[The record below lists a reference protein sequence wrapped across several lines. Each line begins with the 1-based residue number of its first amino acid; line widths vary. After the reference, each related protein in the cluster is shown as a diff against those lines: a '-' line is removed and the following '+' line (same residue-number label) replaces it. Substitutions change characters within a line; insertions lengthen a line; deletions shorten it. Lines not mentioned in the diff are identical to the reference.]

1 MTESDRFYIE
11 RCLDG
16 HPDDFR
22 HLVRRYQSTLIA
34 GLTYKLKNRDR
45 AEDTVQETFV
55 RAYFN
60 LSKLKKPDSFLPWL
74 MSIANSVAGEYRR
87 KDKIFLRQDDVSSV
101 SHITV
106 SAERPLDID
115 LDRVISALPD
125 AYRNIILLRYY
136 GGQSC
141 KQVAGLLEIPLGTVT
156 KMLSRAHAML
166 RKSLERDRKKNQEV
180 HYELQGM

>member
-22 HLVRRYQSTLIA
+22 HLVRRYQSVLIA
-34 GLTYKLKNRDR
+34 GLTYKLKNKDR
-45 AEDTVQETFV
+45 AEETVQETFV

-74 MSIANSVAGEYRR
+74 TSIANSVAGEYRR
-87 KDKIFLRQDDVSSV
+87 KDKILLRQDDVSSIFHTT
-101 SHITV
+101 S
-106 SAERPLDID
+106 SAERPPDVD
-115 LDRVISALPD
+115 LDRAISALPE
-125 AYRNIILLRYY
+125 AYRKIIILRYY

-141 KQVAGLLEIPLGTVT
+141 KQVAESLVIPLGTVT

-166 RKSLERDRKKNQEV
+166 RQSLERDENKV
-180 HYELQGM
+180 SGGAL